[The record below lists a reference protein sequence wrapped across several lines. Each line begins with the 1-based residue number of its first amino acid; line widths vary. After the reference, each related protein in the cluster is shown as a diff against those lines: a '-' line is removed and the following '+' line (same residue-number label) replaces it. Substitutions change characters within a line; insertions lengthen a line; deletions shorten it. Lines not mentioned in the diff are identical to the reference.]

1 MYEKSRNPRKGKY
14 LNYEK
19 IILEFLIKQEDDV
32 TAITIR
38 IHTEIPKSS
47 FYEVLGRL
55 RYWGYVDWIG
65 EPQDWTSFVGI
76 TQKGR
81 NYLKKFIKA

>member
-1 MYEKSRNPRKGKY
+1 MYEKSKKPRKGKY

-19 IILEFLIKQEDDV
+19 RILHFLAEQSDEVDASSILLH
-32 TAITIR
+32 
-38 IHTEIPKSS
+38 IHIPKSS

-55 RYWGYVDWIG
+55 RYYGYVDWIG
-65 EPQDWTSFVGI
+65 EPQDWISFVGI

-81 NYLKKFIKA
+81 NYLKKFIKE